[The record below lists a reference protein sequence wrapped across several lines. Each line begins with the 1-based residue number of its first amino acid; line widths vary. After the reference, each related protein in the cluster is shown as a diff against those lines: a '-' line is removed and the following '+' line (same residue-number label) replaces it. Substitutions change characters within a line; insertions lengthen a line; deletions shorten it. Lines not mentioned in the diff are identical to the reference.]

1 MILIQHAPRNNDSV
15 HHAPRFKVSKVI
27 LLNKLLTCRGS
38 LYFRLIELANCK
50 HNKCEKNSA

>member
-27 LLNKLLTCRGS
+27 LLTCRGS

-50 HNKCEKNSA
+50 HNKCEKTAHKLEI